1 MPYTR
6 QRHYEI
12 GVYRKCRLEDYPR
25 VSQNKKISQIELEN
39 IVGNLMI
46 AQYHEDRL
54 RSMLG
59 DRIVSGVGSATN
71 NSNSVTN
78 GTKLCSN

>member
-1 MPYTR
+1 MQIRRRPAG
-6 QRHYEI
+6 QPE
-12 GVYRKCRLEDYPR
+12 
-25 VSQNKKISQIELEN
+25 QKKMSQIELEN

-46 AQYHEDRL
+46 AQYQEDRL
-54 RSMLG
+54 RSILG

-71 NSNSVTN
+71 NSNSATN